1 LEPKARERL
10 VAIVLFAIACLVFD
24 RLCAGYEIDS
34 AWFAQNNHNQRF
46 LETES
51 YAQALEEYRLVW
63 PPLYPTLLW
72 GWTRPGFSARS
83 LNVVLWCAGMALAAW
98 LSRRHVPKV
107 HYAWPLTLLAVA
119 SSHALLV
126 RQLVSE
132 TVFVLATL
140 GIFALVLA
148 YWRTHAL
155 RHLVGLSLACTAVA
169 LTRYTGLLWP
179 PPVAVLVIFLARGL
193 GARRRLAHLA
203 LFGLLAA
210 GPALA
215 WGAYVHEKT
224 GYWSGMDRFDRSP
237 EARLG
242 PRVEQVTPAAN
253 AILTAK
259 TLYLDFLSARA
270 YGKARRVTYE
280 PNALDYA
287 TVGLLVGLL
296 AVWLVASRQRAR
308 DRGARPPDEPFR
320 LWLLGSAYTVSLW
333 TCILS
338 FFAVVFVLWAVGN
351 SDPLNSRF
359 LFPIYPFL
367 ILFGVDL
374 YAWWKR
380 TATRP
385 WQLLPFRIL
394 FLLVLA
400 TSLHRHWW
408 LATGH

>member
-1 LEPKARERL
+1 MEPKSRQRL
-10 VAIVLFAIACLVFD
+10 VAIALFAIACLVFD
-24 RLCAGYEIDS
+24 RLCASYDIDS

-46 LETES
+46 LDTES
-51 YAQALEEYRLVW
+51 YAQALDEYRLVW

-72 GWTRPGFSARS
+72 GWARLGCSARS
-83 LNVVLWCAGMALAAW
+83 LNVVLWCATMALAAW

-107 HYAWPLTLLAVA
+107 HYVWPLCLLAVA

-132 TVFVLATL
+132 SVFVLSTL
-140 GIFALVLA
+140 AIFALVLA
-148 YWRTHAL
+148 YWHSRAL
-155 RHLVGLSLACTAVA
+155 RHLVALSLACTAVA

-179 PPVAVLVIFLARGL
+179 PPVAVAVVFLARGL
-193 GARRRLAHLA
+193 GARRRLAHLG
-203 LFGLLAA
+203 LFALLAA

-215 WGAYVHEKT
+215 WGAYVHGKT
-224 GYWSGMDRFDRSP
+224 GYWSGMDRFDRSA

-242 PRVEQVTPAAN
+242 PRVEQVTPKAN
-253 AILTAK
+253 VVLTAK
-259 TLYLDFLSARA
+259 TLYLDFFSARE
-270 YGKARRVTYE
+270 YGKARRVTYVA
-280 PNALDYA
+280 NAVDYA
-287 TVGLLVGLL
+287 TVALLFGLAG
-296 AVWLVASRQRAR
+296 AWLVASRQRAR

-320 LWLLGSAYTVSLW
+320 GWLVGSPYTVSSW
-333 TCILS
+333 ICILS
-338 FFAVVFVLWAVGN
+338 FFATVFVLWAIGN

-374 YAWWKR
+374 YGWWKR

-385 WQLLPFRIL
+385 WQLLPFQLL
-394 FLLVLA
+394 FVLLIV

-408 LATGH
+408 QATGH